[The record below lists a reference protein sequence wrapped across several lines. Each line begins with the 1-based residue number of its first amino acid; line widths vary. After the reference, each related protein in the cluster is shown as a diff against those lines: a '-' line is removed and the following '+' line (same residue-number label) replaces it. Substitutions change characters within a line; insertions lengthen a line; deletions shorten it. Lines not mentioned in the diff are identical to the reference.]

1 MAIPFIEGSL
11 RRLRRVVVGIG
22 RYRKTTCRGLCW
34 DGDSGLAQKKRKAA
48 LRTSAI
54 NQSIS
59 HGRGIGYYAL
69 AGGGPEALAR

>member
-1 MAIPFIEGSL
+1 MATPLIEGSL
-11 RRLRRVVVGIG
+11 RMS
-22 RYRKTTCRGLCW
+22 
-34 DGDSGLAQKKRKAA
+34 DGDSGFAQKKRKAA

-59 HGRGIGYYAL
+59 DGRGIGYYAL

>member
-1 MAIPFIEGSL
+1 MAIPFI
-11 RRLRRVVVGIG
+11 RRVAPAAPDSRRRHREILKNDVSRVMLG
-22 RYRKTTCRGLCW
+22 RR
-34 DGDSGLAQKKRKAA
+34 SGLAQKKRKAA